1 MDRER
6 KMILVLGVSEDL
18 LDGLRGDDDVVNLAS
33 AEQVGD
39 WLWEKGA
46 SIAEVVIGPDADDPN
61 LREVLA
67 RDWPGIR
74 VRRV

>member
-1 MDRER
+1 MDGER
-6 KMILVLGVSEDL
+6 KTILVLGVSGAP
-18 LDGLRGDDDVVNLAS
+18 LDGLRGDDVIELAS